1 MLRAHPIRIL
11 SPQPLLD
18 RTCSTFD
25 AHEEP

>member
-18 RTCSTFD
+18 KTGNTFD